1 MSAQGGPAL
10 VGSWVDTAGSCGTA
24 WLLGDGQFSGW
35 RSVTWAR
42 LAGLGDLGSYLE
54 RSMAGGIR
62 AKGLERLGPCG
73 YKPPRNFQAQVALSS
88 GQQDLF

>member
-1 MSAQGGPAL
+1 MEF
-10 VGSWVDTAGSCGTA
+10 CG

-54 RSMAGGIR
+54 RSMARG
-62 AKGLERLGPCG
+62 
-73 YKPPRNFQAQVALSS
+73 S
-88 GQQDLF
+88 GQGFEEAGALWV